1 MKKEYITP
9 STEVRYLHT
18 AGFMQD
24 WVSLRETYDNE
35 AGGTKKRVVIDDF
48 DDWDDEEEDY

>member
-24 WVSLRETYDNE
+24 WVSLRDTYDNE
-35 AGGTKKRVVIDDF
+35 AGGAKKRVVIDDF